1 VDHAIKREKGI
12 KIEEEEEEKPRF
24 RWWSEPKKVVTEVH
38 RTYTSKGGIKIEVC
52 TGDITKE
59 EVDAIVNAANNGLML
74 GGGVAGAIERAGGDK
89 IQEECDVWTDLYGR
103 VSDGQCGLSSGG
115 NMSCKFV
122 IHAVGPVWS
131 DGHKNEVRK

>member
-1 VDHAIKREKGI
+1 
-12 KIEEEEEEKPRF
+12 
-24 RWWSEPKKVVTEVH
+24 
-38 RTYTSKGGIKIEVC
+38 
-52 TGDITKE
+52 
-59 EVDAIVNAANNGLML
+59 VNAANNGLML

-115 NMSCKFV
+115 NMSCKYV

-131 DGHKNEVRK
+131 DGHKNEVRRRTHSPLSLHRIKIYSTLFIIH